1 MKNFFTSSLDPTPSD
16 TFDAQIDALKAGE
29 SVYLEGVDS
38 DRYMELYQKYTK
50 ERNDGKLRFF
60 RDSRPTELDVFNT
73 AKVEDVPVVPK
84 AEEVEVVEPKKWPT
98 PAVDLTLKSPKFVED
113 CETPE
118 DCEDGCKSGCKEGF
132 DGENLT

>member
-1 MKNFFTSSLDPTPSD
+1 MKNFFTSSLDPTSPD

-38 DRYMELYQKYTK
+38 VRYMELYEKYKK
-50 ERNDGKLRFF
+50 ERNDGKLRFL

-73 AKVEDVPVVPK
+73 EKVETPAPEP
-84 AEEVEVVEPKKWPT
+84 APAPAPEVVT
-98 PAVDLTLKSPKFVED
+98 PEVVTPEV

-118 DCEDGCKSGCKEGF
+118 DCEDECKGDCSEGF
-132 DGENLT
+132 DGASNT

>member
-38 DRYMELYQKYTK
+38 DRYMELYEKYKK
-50 ERNDGKLRFF
+50 ERNNGKLRFV

-73 AKVEDVPVVPK
+73 EKVEDVPVVPK
-84 AEEVEVVEPKKWPT
+84 AEEVEVIEPV
-98 PAVDLTLKSPKFVED
+98 AIEEN
-113 CETPE
+113 CETPK
-118 DCEDGCKSGCKEGF
+118 DCEDGCKGDCKEGF

>member
-38 DRYMELYQKYTK
+38 DRYMELYEKYKK
-50 ERNDGKLRFF
+50 ERSDGKLKFV

-73 AKVEDVPVVPK
+73 EKVEDVPVVPK
-84 AEEVEVVEPKKWPT
+84 AEEVEVIEPV
-98 PAVDLTLKSPKFVED
+98 AIEEN
-113 CETPE
+113 CETPK
-118 DCEDGCKSGCKEGF
+118 DCEDGCKGDCKEGF

>member
-38 DRYMELYQKYTK
+38 DRYMELYEKYKK
-50 ERNDGKLRFF
+50 ERNNGKLKFV

-73 AKVEDVPVVPK
+73 EKVEDVPVVPK
-84 AEEVEVVEPKKWPT
+84 AEEVEVIEPV
-98 PAVDLTLKSPKFVED
+98 AIEEN
-113 CETPE
+113 CETPK
-118 DCEDGCKSGCKEGF
+118 DCEDGCKGDCKEGF